1 MNSLIYQGEVSHA
14 RLAPV
19 KHRFRYSV
27 YFYAFDINE
36 LPELARQ
43 NPLFGYNQLRPV
55 AIHDKD
61 YLQANSLP
69 LQQKLRQTSHWIG
82 LHLTTWFGRSVQ
94 IGDVTISLTR
104 SERSDAPLMN

>member
-69 LQQKLRQTSHWIG
+69 LQQKLRQT
-82 LHLTTWFGRSVQ
+82 LTEMGINEPQATFSPCLPIASRWRASCRS
-94 IGDVTISLTR
+94 TTMAR
-104 SERSDAPLMN
+104 

>member
-19 KHRFRYSV
+19 KHSFRYPV
-27 YFYAFDINE
+27 YFFAFDINE

-69 LQQKLRQTSHWIG
+69 LQQKLAQTLAEMG
-82 LHLTTWFGRSVQ
+82 
-94 IGDVTISLTR
+94 IS
-104 SERSDAPLMN
+104 EPLGKVVLVSPAR